1 MHANLW
7 PLSLLIPSLL
17 HEGDITIP
25 IYIEKD
31 HGSSERLRNPDP
43 GMKRKR
49 RDPHQSDSKAPHF
62 QCCRA
67 APNTMGVTSWLL
79 CSPGLWSLETESQA
93 RGMDWE
99 GRLRLGVSRWE
110 VSWPSQ
116 TLSPKQWVLVARAWE
131 LTSNLCKTSQAPII
145 LWY

>member
-17 HEGDITIP
+17 HEGDITIT

-49 RDPHQSDSKAPHF
+49 RDPHQSDSKAHTLSTLP
-62 QCCRA
+62 CCPQHYGGDFLASLFPRTLEFG
-67 APNTMGVTSWLL
+67 NRVTSQRN
-79 CSPGLWSLETESQA
+79 GLGGQIAAGSE
-93 RGMDWE
+93 
-99 GRLRLGVSRWE
+99 
-110 VSWPSQ
+110 
-116 TLSPKQWVLVARAWE
+116 
-131 LTSNLCKTSQAPII
+131 
-145 LWY
+145 